1 MKKYLLFIVFILTLL
16 NNNFAQSQTSRSFVK
31 ILQSGKQDPVLKKV
45 LDDTATYK
53 VQIIY
58 TEITRNNKNLPSF
71 KNHYFNYDP
80 NLYFNPASIVKLPIA
95 LLALEKLQDLRQYG
109 VDRNT
114 TMLFDSAYERQVP
127 FHFDSTSEDGNPSIG
142 HFIKKIFLISD
153 NDAYNRLYQFVGH
166 EAIHNLLDKKGYG
179 TVLIP
184 RQFMGF
190 TEEQNKRSNPVK
202 FTNAKGE
209 IIYQQPMLVSEK
221 ELNFPRNIKV
231 GKGFMRSGQLVNE
244 PFDFTRHNYM
254 SLADMQIMLQ
264 SVIFPESVPAERRFN
279 IDEDDRRFLLK
290 FLSQY
295 PSETDYPKYD
305 TEKFFDSYAK
315 FFFRPAP
322 IPESIRVFNKTG
334 WAYGYLTDISYV
346 LDYKNNIEYM
356 LSATVYTNS
365 DGILNDGK
373 YDYEDVGYP
382 FLFALGQKIL
392 FHENSKKKKHK
403 ADFSDLIIQYDK
415 RDPNDTRPSITE
427 ADN

>member
-1 MKKYLLFIVFILTLL
+1 MKKYLLFLVFILTLL
-16 NNNFAQSQTSRSFVK
+16 NNNFAQSQTSRSLVK

-71 KNHYFNYDP
+71 KHHYFNYDP

-95 LLALEKLQDLRQYG
+95 LLALEKLQDQRQYG

-153 NDAYNRLYQFVGH
+153 NDAYNRLYQFDGH

-209 IIYQQPMLVSEK
+209 IIYQQPMLVSVK

-295 PSETDYPKYD
+295 PSETD
-305 TEKFFDSYAK
+305 
-315 FFFRPAP
+315 
-322 IPESIRVFNKTG
+322 
-334 WAYGYLTDISYV
+334 
-346 LDYKNNIEYM
+346 
-356 LSATVYTNS
+356 
-365 DGILNDGK
+365 
-373 YDYEDVGYP
+373 
-382 FLFALGQKIL
+382 
-392 FHENSKKKKHK
+392 
-403 ADFSDLIIQYDK
+403 
-415 RDPNDTRPSITE
+415 
-427 ADN
+427 